1 MSLPILKS
9 SLTNPDGSPSPLLL
23 NKERGKRALAK
34 AKARKHLLDFTQYTS
49 PDYNTN
55 WHHKIICDYLERWA
69 FGDLKRLMIF
79 MPPGSGKPLSIDTPV
94 LMYNGI
100 YKKLGDIQINDV
112 VINGNGEPDVVKE
125 IYDQGELECL
135 EISTYHGRKC
145 ITAYDHTFLTSDGW
159 KNASEL
165 ELGDYLAISTNQKI
179 QPAATNTL
187 DEFIIAGYFIG
198 DGSTNSNNQG
208 SNSSNFTN
216 ADQIIIKDFTKHIE
230 KLGFKWYKSP
240 HGKYRYD
247 VIGGIKQWL
256 RNKGLVGTSYT
267 KRIPE
272 WIYKGTNEQI
282 AAFIG
287 SYFSCDGY
295 IGLKNSDRNNC
306 TIMLYS
312 VSRDLLRS
320 IQSLMLRLGIS
331 TTLRQKNS
339 KYKGKPYISWSL
351 NISDATNSYLFKK
364 YIRLIGSKKN
374 KLSNWNVKA
383 NRFVDNRYDADRIV
397 SIIPVGKHK
406 CRCIEIENDHTFT
419 ANDIVVHNSELVSRR
434 LPAWIFG
441 KNPNVGIMAT
451 SYAASLVEDM
461 NIDVQRIMDSD
472 AYREVFPEVS
482 LSSRNG
488 RNSLVG
494 STASRN
500 RGNFEIVG
508 HKGYYKCAGVGG
520 SITGKRFF
528 YGIIDDPLRG
538 RQDAES
544 ITIRNTTYNWYVND
558 FYTRRLNQDA
568 RILITLTR
576 WHADDLAG
584 RLLSLAASNPKAE
597 QWTVLKFPMIA
608 EDPLEL
614 EDPRQIGECLWSW
627 RYGSLE
633 DIEATKISA
642 GTYTWSSLYQQRP
655 SPPGGTIFNRGWW
668 GDPIAVPPNRNQF
681 YPAEPLSLQN
691 HMDIV
696 VLSAD
701 CTFKETDGTDYV
713 VIQIWGRKGGDFY
726 LLDQK
731 RDRMDIIT
739 TMQNIRTLSAKWPR
753 VTAKLIEDKA
763 NGPAV
768 ITMLKRELPGLIP
781 IEPQGGKVVRAQA
794 ITPYIESGNVWLPQP
809 KNAPWL
815 HDLLEELAAFPTSRH
830 DDQVD
835 ALTQAI
841 FYLNNRSNFV
851 LPKLPKKAIRLGG
864 GWEG

>member
-79 MPPGSGKPLSIDTPV
+79 MPPGSGKALEVHTPIPTPTGWTEIQNLVVGDRVFDEQGRICNVIAKSPIWKDRICYPVLTDNEIIIADADHEWIAQLWTDQNFRSYTTEELAKRSSPKTPKIFHQESLQLPEVDLPIDPYVLGAWLGDGDNANATMTQGSTDIEFLRNEFNRAGYVTTDRKTENTFGILDFKRLLIENNLLHNKHIPIIYLRSSNKQRLSLLQGLIDT
-94 LMYNGI
+94 
-100 YKKLGDIQINDV
+100 
-112 VINGNGEPDVVKE
+112 
-125 IYDQGELECL
+125 
-135 EISTYHGRKC
+135 
-145 ITAYDHTFLTSDGW
+145 DGYV
-159 KNASEL
+159 SE
-165 ELGDYLAISTNQKI
+165 
-179 QPAATNTL
+179 
-187 DEFIIAGYFIG
+187 
-198 DGSTNSNNQG
+198 DG
-208 SNSSNFTN
+208 
-216 ADQIIIKDFTKHIE
+216 HIE
-230 KLGFKWYKSP
+230 FSNINKNIAYGVYELVHSLGYK
-240 HGKYRYD
+240 
-247 VIGGIKQWL
+247 
-256 RNKGLVGTSYT
+256 
-267 KRIPE
+267 
-272 WIYKGTNEQI
+272 
-282 AAFIG
+282 
-287 SYFSCDGY
+287 
-295 IGLKNSDRNNC
+295 
-306 TIMLYS
+306 
-312 VSRDLLRS
+312 
-320 IQSLMLRLGIS
+320 
-331 TTLRQKNS
+331 
-339 KYKGKPYISWSL
+339 
-351 NISDATNSYLFKK
+351 
-364 YIRLIGSKKN
+364 
-374 KLSNWNVKA
+374 
-383 NRFVDNRYDADRIV
+383 V
-397 SIIPVGKHK
+397 SIIKKNAKLYGRITSECYSVYFFMKDAARMPRKRDK
-406 CRCIEIENDHTFT
+406 CRDAIKYRDRYVKFENSPLISDTVCIQVDSPSGMFLCGKSMLPT
-419 ANDIVVHNSELVSRR
+419 HNSELVSRR

-461 NIDVQRIMDSD
+461 NIDVQRIMDSE
-472 AYREVFPEVS
+472 AYKEVFPEVS
-482 LSSRNG
+482 LSSRNS

-544 ITIRNTTYNWYVND
+544 VTIRNTTYNWYVND

-597 QWTVLKFPMIA
+597 QWTVLKFPMVA
-608 EDPLEL
+608 EDPLEPG
-614 EDPRQIGECLWSW
+614 DPRQIGECLWPW

-713 VIQIWGRKGGDFY
+713 VIQVWARKGSDFY

-815 HDLLEELAAFPTSRH
+815 HDLLEELAAFPTARH

-851 LPKLPKKAIRLGG
+851 LPK
-864 GWEG
+864 